1 MKSDKEILIIKLK
14 KYMIKNS
21 LSQEKIARL
30 LGVSV
35 RTVFRWVHGQAD
47 PSELAKE
54 KIQKILKSQS

>member
-1 MKSDKEILIIKLK
+1 MKSDKEILELK

-30 LGVSV
+30 LGISV
-35 RTVFRWVHGQAD
+35 RTVFRWLHGQTE

>member
-1 MKSDKEILIIKLK
+1 
-14 KYMIKNS
+14 MIKNS

-30 LGVSV
+30 LGISV

-54 KIQKILKSQS
+54 KIQKIFKSQS

>member
-1 MKSDKEILIIKLK
+1 MKSDKEILELK

-21 LSQEKIARL
+21 LSQEKTARL

-35 RTVFRWVHGQAD
+35 RTIFRWLHGQAD